1 MMVSTVGYPSRPTGG
16 GELPRDFKLLSTE
29 IATPKLDGHR
39 VLYCCHTKEF
49 YNRHCQ
55 KYTYMDDG
63 DKARIRTLLSPIK
76 YVDWVDMEYM
86 HCGKNK
92 GKFVIIDVTES
103 GIRHRNY
110 HERRQLYE
118 QFYPHCSIRESFALC
133 ATHEWYDIERSHTI
147 KDPLTAFVFPVART
161 TEAVV
166 SMYKEMYAS
175 ESAIMLM
182 NDVMDSDRKGIW
194 EGVVVKDASAPYKLQ
209 RKQSQNMDMEVKYRF
224 K

>member
-16 GELPRDFKLLSTE
+16 GKLPRDFNLLSTE

-55 KYTYMDDG
+55 KYTYMDDE
-63 DKARIRTLLSPIK
+63 DKVRIRTLLSPIK

-86 HCGKNK
+86 HCGENK

-118 QFYPHCSIRESFALC
+118 RFYPHCSIMAPLTLC
-133 ATHEWYDIERSHTI
+133 ATHEWYDVLRNV
-147 KDPLTAFVFPVART
+147 KLDPPLTAFVFPVAST

-166 SMYKEMYAS
+166 SMYRHMYEYHTALLATN
-175 ESAIMLM
+175 ELM
-182 NDVMDSDRKGIW
+182 GADNRGIW
-194 EGVVVKDASAPYKLQ
+194 EGVVVKDASAQYKLQ